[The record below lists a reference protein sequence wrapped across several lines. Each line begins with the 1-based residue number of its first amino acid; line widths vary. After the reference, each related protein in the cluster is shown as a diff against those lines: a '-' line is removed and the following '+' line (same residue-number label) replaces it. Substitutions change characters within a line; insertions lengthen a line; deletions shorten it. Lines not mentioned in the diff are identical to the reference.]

1 MTMSLT
7 LARVALAAG
16 LCLAGNALAQDG
28 APGVGGEMPQI
39 EMPKAP
45 DIAKDFT
52 DAMKTPEAVK
62 SAEEALKK
70 TAKAY
75 RDAKSFSDTV
85 EISFEIMGQKQSQ
98 GLAIARDEKGA
109 RLEMGPMSIVSCN
122 GKVYLTSQDAPKKF
136 VAYPLDGSITKTL
149 GKELGGFELP
159 IPSWLL
165 DPSETADIATELAG
179 KILPGAKITGFD
191 AAGGKVLV
199 SGEGS
204 SVGVFSIDAK
214 SGLLSGAKVNM
225 APPGAPE
232 GFMIPLTISMKP
244 STEALKNAI
253 AFDEAGK
260 KQVDSPDGLQAQAIE
275 VGAEA
280 PGFALK
286 TTDGKDVTLA
296 GLKGKVVVIDFWA
309 EWCGPCKRGLPH
321 VSEFATWAKASGKA
335 IEVYGVNTLEQARGD
350 DRIKAVVDFWTKQ
363 AFAMPCLVDMDGSAF
378 QAYGFSGIPATVVIG
393 PDGKIAA
400 IHNGIDP
407 QNPGKIV
414 DQLKEEC
421 EKALTPK
428 AG

>member
-1 MTMSLT
+1 MTMSLS

-16 LCLAGNALAQDG
+16 LCLAGNALAQDV

-62 SAEEALKK
+62 AAEEALKK

-136 VAYPLDGSITKTL
+136 VAYPLDGSISKTL

-165 DPSETADIATELAG
+165 DPSETADLATELAG

-199 SGEGS
+199 SGEGA
-204 SVGVFSIDAK
+204 SVGVFSIDGK
-214 SGLLSGAKVNM
+214 SSLLSGAKVNM

-244 STEALKNAI
+244 STDALKTAI
-253 AFDEAGK
+253 AFDEAGQK
-260 KQVDSPDGLQAQAIE
+260 ANGGYIE
-275 VGAEA
+275 
-280 PGFALK
+280 PSL
-286 TTDGKDVTLA
+286 
-296 GLKGKVVVIDFWA
+296 
-309 EWCGPCKRGLPH
+309 
-321 VSEFATWAKASGKA
+321 
-335 IEVYGVNTLEQARGD
+335 
-350 DRIKAVVDFWTKQ
+350 
-363 AFAMPCLVDMDGSAF
+363 
-378 QAYGFSGIPATVVIG
+378 
-393 PDGKIAA
+393 
-400 IHNGIDP
+400 
-407 QNPGKIV
+407 
-414 DQLKEEC
+414 
-421 EKALTPK
+421 
-428 AG
+428 